1 MCSKS
6 TLDAIKDSTGHL
18 RAAIMAVTEPA
29 RQQVLHHQGQAAP
42 REDADGR
49 KKTGPEGP
57 VCMQCRDRSAHDA
70 LAITALGRVR
80 LGSALAEGR
89 TALAAAEA
97 ATGFATAKAARLAG
111 CTTEAAFA
119 GSAVTAI
126 AATRS
131 ARSEEHTSELQSPC
145 NLVC

>member
-80 LGSALAEGR
+80 LGSALAEGDR
-89 TALAAAEA
+89 KST
-97 ATGFATAKAARLAG
+97 RLN
-111 CTTEAAFA
+111 
-119 GSAVTAI
+119 SSHSQISYAVFCLKKKKQEK
-126 AATRS
+126 R
-131 ARSEEHTSELQSPC
+131 QSC
-145 NLVC
+145 